1 MILVIVKP
9 RGRKEIIMNKIE
21 AYKEVFNLVEMV
33 ECILDKFHT
42 DMVERYIADDIFCC
56 YDGYFT
62 VHHPTEGFIKSN
74 NAILVSENGEY
85 VMHMLSILNKYEDFG
100 WNPYLTA
107 LELGIEKIS
116 KLMQECKE

>member
-1 MILVIVKP
+1 MICLLVKP

-33 ECILDKFHT
+33 ECILSKFHA
-42 DMVERYIADDIFCC
+42 DMAECHIADDIFCC
-56 YDGYFT
+56 YNGYFT

-107 LELGIEKIS
+107 LGLGIEKIFN
-116 KLMQECKE
+116 LMHEYEE